1 MFEAGR
7 DGLLELSAN
16 GQTLRLG
23 PSGEKLT
30 LGRASTASLCVNDS
44 RVSRVHATI
53 EWRGGHFILTDTSS
67 FGTWV
72 YLGNQREHVVL
83 RRTECHL
90 IGPGQISLGCE
101 RDAENA
107 PLVAFLVKS

>member
-1 MFEAGR
+1 
-7 DGLLELSAN
+7 
-16 GQTLRLG
+16 
-23 PSGEKLT
+23 
-30 LGRASTASLCVNDS
+30 
-44 RVSRVHATI
+44 
-53 EWRGGHFILTDTSS
+53 
-67 FGTWV
+67 V
-72 YLGNQREHVVL
+72 YLGNQREPVVL